1 VFDKTPDTETGGSSQ
16 KRAYRR
22 PPEDERIALRCNRKE
37 LQLLDSFVSSGEFG
51 SRSELMRVALR
62 EFLRIRAESAVQTP
76 TPPGSTGLVE
86 APVRLRQDEV
96 ETFREYGALVANDQ
110 PLNDVLAQ
118 LVRRGALDLQV
129 SELVA
134 RARGAVRKA
143 AEERAQVR
151 ALETSGRDLERQ
163 GVVGR

>member
-1 VFDKTPDTETGGSSQ
+1 VFDKTADSGTNASKP
-16 KRAYRR
+16 KRTYRR
-22 PPEDERIALRCNRKE
+22 PPEDERIALRCNRRE
-37 LQLLDSFVSSGEFG
+37 LELLDSIVSRGEFG
-51 SRSELMRVALR
+51 SRSELMRTALH
-62 EFLRIRAESAVQTP
+62 EFIRTRTESAVSTP
-76 TPPGSTGLVE
+76 SPTGLIE

-96 ETFREYGALVANDQ
+96 ETFREYGALVSNDQ

-118 LVRRGALDLQV
+118 LVRRGALELQV

-143 AEERAQVR
+143 AEERAQVK

>member
-1 VFDKTPDTETGGSSQ
+1 VFDKTPDTGTEASAR
-16 KRAYRR
+16 KRTYRR

-51 SRSELMRVALR
+51 SRSELMRTALH
-62 EFLRIRAESAVQTP
+62 EFLRTRAESAVLTPP
-76 TPPGSTGLVE
+76 TPSATGLIE
-86 APVRLRQDEV
+86 APVRLRPDEV
-96 ETFREYGALVANDQ
+96 ETFSEYGALVSNDQ

-118 LVRRGALDLQV
+118 LVRRGALELQV

-143 AEERAQVR
+143 AEERAQVQ
-151 ALETSGRDLERQ
+151 ALETSGKDLERQ

>member
-1 VFDKTPDTETGGSSQ
+1 MFDKDPDTGASVSER
-16 KRAYRR
+16 KRTYRR

-37 LQLLDSFVSSGEFG
+37 LQLLDTFVSSGEFE
-51 SRSELMRVALR
+51 SRSELMRAALR
-62 EFLRIRAESAVQTP
+62 QFLRGRTESAVQTP
-76 TPPGSTGLVE
+76 PTPATAGLIE
-86 APVRLRQDEV
+86 SPVRLRPDEV
-96 ETFREYGALVANDQ
+96 ETFREYGALVSNDQ

-118 LVRRGALDLQV
+118 LVRRGALELQV
-129 SELVA
+129 SELVG

-143 AEERAQVR
+143 AEERAQVQ

>member
-1 VFDKTPDTETGGSSQ
+1 VFDKAADTGTVASKT
-16 KRAYRR
+16 KRTYRR
-22 PPEDERIALRCNRKE
+22 PPEDERIALRCNRRE
-37 LQLLDSFVSSGEFG
+37 LQLLDSFVGSGEFE
-51 SRSELMRVALR
+51 SRSELMRAALHA
-62 EFLRIRAESAVQTP
+62 FLRNRTESAAL
-76 TPPGSTGLVE
+76 TPPNPSSTGLIE

-96 ETFREYGALVANDQ
+96 ETFREYGALVSNDQ
-110 PLNDVLAQ
+110 PLTDVLAQ
-118 LVRRGALDLQV
+118 LVRRGALELQV

-143 AEERAQVR
+143 AEERAQVK

>member
-1 VFDKTPDTETGGSSQ
+1 VFDKTPDTGKDASVR
-16 KRAYRR
+16 KRHYRR

-37 LQLLDSFVSSGEFG
+37 LQLLDTFVSSGEFE
-51 SRSELMRVALR
+51 SRSELMRRALH
-62 EFLRIRAESAVQTP
+62 EFIRTRTESAVL
-76 TPPGSTGLVE
+76 TPPNPAPTGLIE

-96 ETFREYGALVANDQ
+96 ETFREYGALVSNDQ
-110 PLNDVLAQ
+110 PVPDVLAQ
-118 LVRRGALDLQV
+118 LVRRGALELQV

-143 AEERAQVR
+143 AEERAQVQ
-151 ALETSGRDLERQ
+151 ALETSGKDLERQ

>member
-1 VFDKTPDTETGGSSQ
+1 MDT
-16 KRAYRR
+16 
-22 PPEDERIALRCNRKE
+22 
-37 LQLLDSFVSSGEFG
+37 FVSSGEFE
-51 SRSELMRVALR
+51 SRSELMRAALR
-62 EFLRIRAESAVQTP
+62 QFLRTRTESVVQTP
-76 TPPGSTGLVE
+76 PTAGPTGLLE

-96 ETFREYGALVANDQ
+96 ETFREYGALVSNDQ
-110 PLNDVLAQ
+110 PLYDVLAQ
-118 LVRRGALDLQV
+118 LVRRGALELQV

-143 AEERAQVR
+143 AEERAQVQ

>member
-1 VFDKTPDTETGGSSQ
+1 MFDKTPDTGTDAPVP
-16 KRAYRR
+16 KRTYRR

-37 LQLLDSFVSSGEFG
+37 LQLLDTFVSSGEFG
-51 SRSELMRVALR
+51 SRSELMRTALR
-62 EFLRIRAESAVQTP
+62 EFIRARTESAVL
-76 TPPGSTGLVE
+76 TPPNPAPTGLIE

-96 ETFREYGALVANDQ
+96 ETFQEYGALVSNDQ

-118 LVRRGALDLQV
+118 LVRRGALELQV

-143 AEERAQVR
+143 AEERAQVK

>member
-1 VFDKTPDTETGGSSQ
+1 MFDKAADTGTGAPKP
-16 KRAYRR
+16 KRTYRR
-22 PPEDERIALRCNRKE
+22 PPEDERIALRCNRRE
-37 LQLLDSFVSSGEFG
+37 LQLLDTFVGSGEFE
-51 SRSELMRVALR
+51 SRSELMREALR
-62 EFLRIRAESAVQTP
+62 EFLRNRTESAVQTP
-76 TPPGSTGLVE
+76 PTASPTGLLE

-118 LVRRGALDLQV
+118 LVRRGAHELQV
-129 SELVA
+129 AELVA

-151 ALETSGRDLERQ
+151 ALETSARDLERQ

>member
-1 VFDKTPDTETGGSSQ
+1 VFDKTPDTGKDASVR
-16 KRAYRR
+16 KRPYRR

-37 LQLLDSFVSSGEFG
+37 LQLLDTFVSSGEFE
-51 SRSELMRVALR
+51 SRSELMRKALHV
-62 EFLRIRAESAVQTP
+62 FLRSRAESAVLTPP
-76 TPPGSTGLVE
+76 TPAPTGLIE

-96 ETFREYGALVANDQ
+96 ETFREYSALVANDQ
-110 PLNDVLAQ
+110 PVHDVLAQ
-118 LVRRGALDLQV
+118 LVRRGALELQV

-143 AEERAQVR
+143 AEERAQVQ
-151 ALETSGRDLERQ
+151 ALESSGKDLERQ

>member
-1 VFDKTPDTETGGSSQ
+1 VFDKDPDTGTSASER
-16 KRAYRR
+16 KRTYRR

-37 LQLLDSFVSSGEFG
+37 LQLLDTFVSSGEFE
-51 SRSELMRVALR
+51 SRSELMRAALR
-62 EFLRIRAESAVQTP
+62 QFLRTRTESAVQTP
-76 TPPGSTGLVE
+76 PTPAPTGLIE

-96 ETFREYGALVANDQ
+96 ETFREYGALVSNDQ

-118 LVRRGALDLQV
+118 LVRRGALELQV

-143 AEERAQVR
+143 AEERAQVK

>member
-1 VFDKTPDTETGGSSQ
+1 MFDKAPDNRTDASETT
-16 KRAYRR
+16 RTFRR

-37 LQLLDSFVSSGEFG
+37 LQLLDTFVSSGEFV
-51 SRSELMRVALR
+51 SRSELMRAALR
-62 EFLRIRAESAVQTP
+62 AFLRTRTESAVLTPP
-76 TPPGSTGLVE
+76 TPAPTGLIE

-96 ETFREYGALVANDQ
+96 ETFREYGVLVSNDQ
-110 PLNDVLAQ
+110 PLSDVLGQ
-118 LVRRGALDLQV
+118 LVRRGALELKV

-134 RARGAVRKA
+134 SARSTVRQA
-143 AEERAQVR
+143 AEERAQIK

>member
-1 VFDKTPDTETGGSSQ
+1 MFDKSLDTGTDASKP
-16 KRAYRR
+16 KRTYRR
-22 PPEDERIALRCNRKE
+22 PPEDERIALRCNRRE
-37 LQLLDSFVSSGEFG
+37 LQLLDSFVSNGEFE
-51 SRSELMRVALR
+51 SRSELMRVALH
-62 EFLRIRAESAVQTP
+62 EFIRTRTESAVPTPPTP
-76 TPPGSTGLVE
+76 TPTGLLE

-96 ETFREYGALVANDQ
+96 EAFREYGALVANGQ

-118 LVRRGALDLQV
+118 LVRRGALELQV

-143 AEERAQVR
+143 AEERAQVQ